1 MNEDLVSIIQE
12 WANAITAE
20 NRRLLQV
27 DRFPSMRDQKSSWAK
42 SFDLVTKEEAQII
55 SQNVEEI
62 GHSRNFFEGR
72 HLTKAFVAVDQV
84 RKIA

>member
-27 DRFPSMRDQKSSWAK
+27 DRFPSRRDQKSSLAR
-42 SFDLVTKEEAQII
+42 SFDLVT
-55 SQNVEEI
+55 
-62 GHSRNFFEGR
+62 
-72 HLTKAFVAVDQV
+72 
-84 RKIA
+84 

>member
-1 MNEDLVSIIQE
+1 
-12 WANAITAE
+12 
-20 NRRLLQV
+20 
-27 DRFPSMRDQKSSWAK
+27 MRDQKSSWAK